1 MHHQAA
7 VGPSQAMPIYVESRG
22 RHVGRQAARKPW
34 DSPMAPGD
42 AVLYAADPTPADL
55 LIADVEHSIWIRA
68 GMLAWNDEREEWEI
82 VDTRQW
88 VGGKRTPLIE
98 AVPHNP
104 GHWHLFHADAG
115 GRCAGIQSAALRGQ
129 GRRGRRPA
137 LRLVQPGPRWPLAP
151 ALTGLAGPR
160 SLRRRQRGPPAVL
173 RRARD
178 PRHARR
184 WRREHRSRPAGLL
197 RRARSPRAI
206 GIFTSTAGR
215 FFPRTRNEGW
225 KAGYT
230 SC

>member
-55 LIADVEHSIWIRA
+55 LIADVEHSIWIHA

-98 AVPHNP
+98 AVRANP

-115 GRCAGIQSAALRGQ
+115 GRWPEFNRRLCVAKADEVIDRPYGWFSLARDGLSHLPLLGWLARDLCDGVNEGRLPYCAEHVTLATRDGGGVNIVPG
-129 GRRGRRPA
+129 RPA
-137 LRLVQPGPRWPLAP
+137 CFVEPVHLAQ
-151 ALTGLAGPR
+151 
-160 SLRRRQRGPPAVL
+160 SEFYEHRGP
-173 RRARD
+173 
-178 PRHARR
+178 
-184 WRREHRSRPAGLL
+184 
-197 RRARSPRAI
+197 
-206 GIFTSTAGR
+206 
-215 FFPRTRNEGW
+215 FFPADEV
-225 KAGYT
+225 
-230 SC
+230 